1 MHVFTSR
8 TRSLSLGPGRRPGQG
23 DVEELV
29 KESFFCTNGVVG
41 MYPRK
46 RLPDGEKKQEVLP
59 LKCSGPGGSGLADA
73 ALGGTGGHSP
83 FSGLAGKVSVGA
95 PKED

>member
-1 MHVFTSR
+1 MNF
-8 TRSLSLGPGRRPGQG
+8 LIEG
-23 DVEELV
+23 DRE
-29 KESFFCTNGVVG
+29 F
-41 MYPRK
+41 
-46 RLPDGEKKQEVLP
+46 P